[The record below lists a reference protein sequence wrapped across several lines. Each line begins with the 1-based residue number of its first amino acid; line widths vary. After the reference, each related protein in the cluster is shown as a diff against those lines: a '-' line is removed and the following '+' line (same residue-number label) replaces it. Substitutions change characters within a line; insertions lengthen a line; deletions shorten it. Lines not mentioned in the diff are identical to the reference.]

1 MWHNIAA
8 GLLMKI
14 LSNELPGVILIEPTI
29 HRDER
34 GLFYEAFNRNDYQ
47 QAGLDMD
54 FVQVNV
60 SYSNAGVLR
69 GLHYQLDQPQGKL
82 VTVLHGRIFDVVVD
96 MRRQSTTFGHW
107 TGVELS
113 GHNHKLIWIPPGF
126 SHGFYTLS
134 DGATVVYK
142 VTDYYVPK
150 QARTLLW
157 NDPELGIEWPLREA
171 VPLTLNEADQAGLP
185 LAECEVY
192 EDGRW
197 I

>member
-1 MWHNIAA
+1 
-8 GLLMKI
+8 MKI
-14 LSNELPGVILIEPTI
+14 LPTELPEVILIEPTI

-47 QAGLDMD
+47 QTGLDID

-60 SYSNAGVLR
+60 SFSSAGVLR
-69 GLHYQLDQPQGKL
+69 GLHYQLEQPQGKL

-96 MRRQSTTFGHW
+96 LRRWSKTFGRW
-107 TGVELS
+107 TGTELS
-113 GHNHKLIWIPPGF
+113 GHNHRLIWIPPGF
-126 SHGFYTLS
+126 AHGFYTLS
-134 DGATVVYK
+134 EGATVVYK
-142 VTDYYVPK
+142 VTDYYSPK

-171 VPLTLNEADQAGLP
+171 APITLNKNDRAGLP
-185 LAECEVY
+185 LAVCEVY